1 MCLEQHGQPLA
12 QGGILRGTS
21 IPLGHAEHR
30 TLGQEGSD
38 LGSNIFTDIAFE
50 PGQGLLQL
58 SDRHAF
64 VASVSGAVYQ
74 VRPAT
79 HLAAV
84 HAGHPSLISI
94 RAGPVRQ
101 WPAPQHP
108 QTCASQLPGPARM
121 LELLQLLVADGSSG

>member
-1 MCLEQHGQPLA
+1 MWCKLCPCREKHGQIFA
-12 QGGILRGTS
+12 QGGILRGMS

-74 VRPAT
+74 VRPAI

-84 HAGHPSLISI
+84 HAGHPSLTSI
-94 RAGPVRQ
+94 QA
-101 WPAPQHP
+101 
-108 QTCASQLPGPARM
+108 
-121 LELLQLLVADGSSG
+121 

>member
-1 MCLEQHGQPLA
+1 M
-12 QGGILRGTS
+12 S

-79 HLAAV
+79 HLA
-84 HAGHPSLISI
+84 
-94 RAGPVRQ
+94 PVPPATPVSRGIALDLSASRLNTSTHR
-101 WPAPQHP
+101 PAP
-108 QTCASQLPGPARM
+108 ASCPDTDRNALG
-121 LELLQLLVADGSSG
+121 GSSTSPCAAAAPPDTLLRSCLFARWMP